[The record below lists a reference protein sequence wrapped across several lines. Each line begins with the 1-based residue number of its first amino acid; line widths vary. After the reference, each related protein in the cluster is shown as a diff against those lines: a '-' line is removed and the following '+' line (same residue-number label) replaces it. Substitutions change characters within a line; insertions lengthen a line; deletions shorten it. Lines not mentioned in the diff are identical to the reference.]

1 MTEDKRSK
9 GEGRSVVCYC
19 FQFSAICDVCVLK
32 LDVTMADRFEQ
43 VVAGRDFAA
52 AITTQGHVY
61 TWGNGEFG
69 QLGHQENK
77 VKKVP
82 KKISALR
89 EMEIP
94 VELAA
99 CGYDFTLFTSKE
111 SDDDSQFNTQKP
123 GVFMSMGANT
133 QGQLGDGSGKNQ
145 WVPQLLNKDGP
156 SRTNVRTRSKKSQN
170 HALL

>member
-1 MTEDKRSK
+1 M
-9 GEGRSVVCYC
+9 
-19 FQFSAICDVCVLK
+19 
-32 LDVTMADRFEQ
+32 
-43 VVAGRDFAA
+43 A

-89 EMEIP
+89 EMELPI
-94 VELAA
+94 EHAA
-99 CGYDFTLFTSKE
+99 CGFDFMLFTSKE

-123 GVFMSMGANT
+123 GVFMSMGSNA
-133 QGQLGDGSGKNQ
+133 QGQLGDGTGKNQ

-156 SRTNVRTRSKKSQN
+156 SRTSVRICV
-170 HALL
+170 AE